1 MRARGNFKNFGAV
14 FGIFPLVH
22 RVEYWIPLAIRR
34 GIVRMVFHGSP
45 GFRDT
50 TGRHHHHGF
59 GRLSV
64 LDSSTPKISDIGP
77 AVLRLNTTLDAVR
90 IGERYWIRWFERWQ
104 SDWIVVVTW
113 QSLKLLLFF
122 FLSGREDRY
131 IRGKIWMVKIWK
143 RWWRFLF
150 FFLYIRE
157 FEKSMIHIQCRKTWR
172 VFDDISQR

>member
-14 FGIFPLVH
+14 FGIFPLVR

-34 GIVRMVFHGSP
+34 GIVRMVFHGSA

-113 QSLKLLLFF
+113 QSLKLLFF
-122 FLSGREDRY
+122 FSQG
-131 IRGKIWMVKIWK
+131 GKIYK
-143 RWWRFLF
+143 RENLDGKNLKKSDGDF
-150 FFLYIRE
+150 FFFFCISE
-157 FEKSMIHIQCRKTWR
+157 NSKSRWFIFSVASWR